1 MDLAKWDELRRALR
15 ELHRALVERASRD
28 YVYAHERLSQPAP
41 GELLQ
46 MLTKDPEFA
55 WLRGLSELMVDI
67 DTARDDDKGRDEAAL
82 QVRSAVERFVSPADT
97 NSPDEFAQRYWPYV
111 HQDPHVAMA
120 HAAIKQ
126 AIAAWPRSS

>member
-1 MDLAKWDELRRALR
+1 MDIAHWDSLRRALR

-28 YVYAHERLSQPAP
+28 YVYAHQRLQQPDP

-67 DTARDDDKGRDEAAL
+67 DVARDDAQNRDQLAPGIVKA
-82 QVRSAVERFVSPADT
+82 
-97 NSPDEFAQRYWPYV
+97 
-111 HQDPHVAMA
+111 
-120 HAAIKQ
+120 
-126 AIAAWPRSS
+126 